1 MRHIRPRKGLGQSFL
16 TYEPVA
22 DALVDALRPAA
33 QDTVLEIGPG
43 KGVLTSRLLALAG
56 SVLAVELDER
66 LVAGLRLELGAN
78 PALEVVHDDFMEF
91 DLSRLSGLLVMG
103 NLPYNL
109 SSQMLFRLLDNLQAW
124 DRAVLTT
131 QREFALRLLA
141 APGGKEYGALTVFF
155 DRLTV
160 RERLFNIQPECFKPH
175 PDVVSTAFR
184 LTRRLVPAYDVGDEA
199 RFRRIVKACFV
210 QRRKTVANNLAA
222 GLGMDKP
229 HVHAFL
235 DIAGIEPI
243 VRSETLSG
251 EEFKRLAAAVGA
263 MQD

>member
-1 MRHIRPRKGLGQSFL
+1 MRHIRPRKALGQAFL
-16 TYEPVA
+16 TYVPVA
-22 DALVDALRPAA
+22 DALVDALGVTR
-33 QDTVLEIGPG
+33 QDAVLEIGPG
-43 KGVLTSRLLALAG
+43 KGILTSRLLERAG
-56 SVLAVELDER
+56 KVLAVELDAR
-66 LVAGLRLELGAN
+66 LVDGLQLELGAVGQ
-78 PALEVVHDDFMEF
+78 LELVHGDFMEF

-141 APGGKEYGALTVFF
+141 TPGGKEYGALTVFF

-184 LTRRLVPAYDVGDEA
+184 LTRRLAPAYDVGDEA
-199 RFRRIVKACFV
+199 RFRRVVKACFV
-210 QRRKTVANNLAA
+210 QRRKTIANNLAA

-229 HVHAFL
+229 RVHAFL
-235 DIAGIEPI
+235 DAAGIEPT

-251 EEFKRLAAAVGA
+251 EEFKRLADVVGA
-263 MQD
+263 TQD

>member
-1 MRHIRPRKGLGQSFL
+1 MRHIRPRKALGQAFL
-16 TYEPVA
+16 TYAPVA
-22 DALVDALRPAA
+22 DALVDALGVTR

-43 KGVLTSRLLALAG
+43 KGILTCRLLEQAG
-56 SVLAVELDER
+56 RVTAVELDSR
-66 LVAGLRLELGAN
+66 LVDGLRMELGATGS
-78 PALEVVHDDFMEF
+78 LDLVHGDFMEF

-141 APGGKEYGALTVFF
+141 EPGGKEYGALTVFF
-155 DRLTV
+155 DRLTR

-184 LTRRLVPAYDVGDEA
+184 LTRRPAPAYDVPDPA
-199 RFRRIVKACFV
+199 QFRRVVKACFV
-210 QRRKTVANNLAA
+210 QRRKTIANNLVA
-222 GLGMDKP
+222 GLGFDKP
-229 HVHAFL
+229 RVH
-235 DIAGIEPI
+235 DILEAAGIQPT

-251 EEFKRLAAAVGA
+251 EEFRRLADAAGA
-263 MQD
+263 IQG